1 MARKK
6 VQNRTRRANG
16 EGSIFQRKD
25 GLWCGYITIGFE
37 ENGGQKKRYVY
48 GKSKAE
54 VAKKLMNIS
63 GRMKSTLT
71 KLLKIILLANL

>member
-6 VQNRTRRANG
+6 VQKRTRRANG

-37 ENGGQKKRYVY
+37 DNGEQKKNMFMEKV
-48 GKSKAE
+48 
-54 VAKKLMNIS
+54 KLMC
-63 GRMKSTLT
+63 
-71 KLLKIILLANL
+71 LLN